1 MQFSKNPKSKL
12 TRTILESK
20 ELTRAVLSMIESGS
34 SVVKGRVYLFIYFLL
49 SQDFKKIHMMAETK
63 LFHSIERYNK
73 ETGKYESQGLQF
85 VVSVLYENFF
95 MLLKLS
101 AE

>member
-1 MQFSKNPKSKL
+1 L
-12 TRTILESK
+12 GL
-20 ELTRAVLSMIESGS
+20 VESGS
-34 SVVKGRVYLFIYFLL
+34 LVVKGRVYLFIYFLL
-49 SQDFKKIHMMAETK
+49 THDFKKVQILAESK

-95 MLLKLS
+95 LLLRLAS
-101 AE
+101 E